1 MTADQNK
8 KSGDQD
14 SAALDRR
21 QFVKVGVTSLSVA
34 GLGACV
40 FGFRYLSPNVLY
52 EPSPIVSL
60 GRPER
65 YTVGS
70 VTLAPPSAFSWCE
83 RGKVFMR

>member
-34 GLGACV
+34 GLGDL
-40 FGFRYLSPNVLY
+40 RIRIPLSLA
-52 EPSPIVSL
+52 
-60 GRPER
+60 ER
-65 YTVGS
+65 A
-70 VTLAPPSAFSWCE
+70 L
-83 RGKVFMR
+83 